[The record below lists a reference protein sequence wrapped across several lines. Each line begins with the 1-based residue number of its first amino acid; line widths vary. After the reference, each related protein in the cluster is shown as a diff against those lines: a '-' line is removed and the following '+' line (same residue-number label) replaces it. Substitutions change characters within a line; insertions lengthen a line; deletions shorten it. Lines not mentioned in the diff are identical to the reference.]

1 MLRDVRYR
9 GLACRLAEESEMN
22 FARRHFLILALTAAV
37 LSGAAAI
44 APTAR
49 AQGLSIPPDAR
60 ATLDK
65 LYGGDADGAVAMA
78 REFQQAHPV
87 HPLGL
92 LLEGEALWWKRYC
105 GVLEI
110 KYGMIESW
118 KHNKEPGDEPYIALA
133 DHAIQ
138 LAQAELA
145 KSETAEMH
153 FYAGMG
159 GALKVRI
166 LGLRNEN
173 RAAAHAAVAARTEMM
188 RALALDPQMADA
200 TAALG
205 LYNYYVDTLSPI
217 VKVLRFFMG
226 IPGGN
231 KETGV
236 AQMKIGMERGVV
248 LNVDVRFILS
258 RALRQYDQKYQE
270 ALEIAE
276 PLVSKYPN
284 NPNFLLLLAN
294 LNAELGRNPKAT
306 DYLHSVLNLPDAPTS
321 CSHCA
326 GCPGCGGG
334 PNACLSHSRD
344 IANSYLSTLH

>member
-1 MLRDVRYR
+1 
-9 GLACRLAEESEMN
+9 MN
-22 FARRHFLILALTAAV
+22 FRRHHFRLRPLDAAIFLGASMLAL
-37 LSGAAAI
+37 
-44 APTAR
+44 APSAR
-49 AQGLSIPPDAR
+49 AQGLSVPPDAR

-65 LYGGDADGAVAMA
+65 LYSGDADGAVAMA
-78 REFQQAHPV
+78 REFQKAHSD

-92 LLEGEALWWKRYC
+92 LLEGEALWWKRFC
-105 GVLEI
+105 AALEI
-110 KYGMIESW
+110 KYNLVDAW
-118 KHNKEPGDEPYIALA
+118 KRGKEPGDEAYFALA
-133 DHAIQ
+133 DRAIR
-138 LAQAELA
+138 LAQEQLA

-159 GALKVRI
+159 NALKVRV

-173 RAAAHAAVAARTEMM
+173 RAAAHAAVAARADMM
-188 RALALDPQMADA
+188 RALQLDPQMADA

-236 AQMKIGMERGVV
+236 AQMKTGMEHGVI
-248 LNVDVRFILS
+248 LNVDVRFILA

-270 ALEIAE
+270 ALDIAE
-276 PLVSKYPN
+276 PLASKYPN
-284 NPNFLLLLAN
+284 NQNFLLLLAN
-294 LNAELGRNPKAT
+294 LNAELGRNPKAR
-306 DYLHSVLNLPDAPTS
+306 DYLHTVLNLADKPAS

-334 PNACLSHSRD
+334 PDACLAHSREL
-344 IANSYLSTLH
+344 ANSYLATLH

>member
-1 MLRDVRYR
+1 
-9 GLACRLAEESEMN
+9 MN
-22 FARRHFLILALTAAV
+22 FARRHFFFLAPAATIFF
-37 LSGAAAI
+37 SAAMLG
-44 APTAR
+44 PPSR

-60 ATLDK
+60 AALDK
-65 LYGGDADGAVAMA
+65 LYGGDADGAVAFA
-78 REFQQAHPV
+78 REFQKAHPD

-105 GVLEI
+105 GALEI
-110 KYGMIESW
+110 KYGMIEAW
-118 KHNKEPGDEPYIALA
+118 KHAKEPGDEAYLA
-133 DHAIQ
+133 MAEHAFQ
-138 LAQAELA
+138 LAQTQLA

-159 GALKVRI
+159 GALKVRV
-166 LGLRNEN
+166 LGLRNDN
-173 RAAAHAAVAARTEMM
+173 RAAAHASVAARTEMM

-205 LYNYYVDTLSPI
+205 LYNYYVETLSPI

-236 AQMKIGMERGVV
+236 AQMKIGMERGVI

-276 PLVSKYPN
+276 PLVAKYPN

-294 LNAELGRNPKAT
+294 LNTELGRNSKAAE
-306 DYLHSVLNLPDAPTS
+306 YLHAVTNMADPPQS

-326 GCPGCGGG
+326 GCPGCGGA
-334 PNACLSHSRD
+334 NACLAHSREL
-344 IANSYLSTLH
+344 ANSFLATLH

>member
-1 MLRDVRYR
+1 
-9 GLACRLAEESEMN
+9 MN
-22 FARRHFLILALTAAV
+22 FAPRGIVIFALEV
-37 LSGAAAI
+37 AAAI
-44 APTAR
+44 FGAASLAPSAC
-49 AQGLSIPPDAR
+49 AQGLSILPDAR
-60 ATLDK
+60 AALDK
-65 LYGGDADGAVAMA
+65 LYSGDANGAVALA
-78 REFQQAHPV
+78 HDFQKAHPD

-105 GVLEI
+105 GSLEI
-110 KYGMIESW
+110 KYGMVESW
-118 KHNKEPGDEPYIALA
+118 KHTKEPGDEAYLALA
-133 DHAIQ
+133 DRAFQ
-138 LAQAELA
+138 LAQAQLA

-188 RALALDPQMADA
+188 RALQLDQQMADA

-217 VKVLRFFMG
+217 VKILRFFMG

-236 AQMKIGMERGVV
+236 AQMKTGMEHGVV
-248 LNVDVRFILS
+248 LNVDVRFILA

-276 PLVSKYPN
+276 PLVAKYPN

-294 LNAELGRNPKAT
+294 LNAELGRNAKAA
-306 DYLHSVLNLPDAPTS
+306 DYLHTVTNMADPPQS

-326 GCPGCGGG
+326 GCPGCGGAA
-334 PNACLSHSRD
+334 NACLAHSREL
-344 IANSYLSTLH
+344 ANSFLGTLH

>member
-1 MLRDVRYR
+1 
-9 GLACRLAEESEMN
+9 MN
-22 FARRHFLILALTAAV
+22 FAPRRILFFALIV
-37 LSGAAAI
+37 AAAI
-44 APTAR
+44 FGATSLASSAC

-65 LYGGDADGAVAMA
+65 LYGGDADGAVTMA
-78 REFQQAHPV
+78 HDFQKAHPD

-105 GVLEI
+105 GALEI
-110 KYGMIESW
+110 KYGMIEAW
-118 KHNKEPGDEPYIALA
+118 KHAKEPGDEAYLAMA

-138 LAQAELA
+138 LAQAQLA
-145 KSETAEMH
+145 KSESAEMH

-159 GALKVRI
+159 GALKVRV

-188 RALALDPQMADA
+188 RALQLDPQMADA

-231 KETGV
+231 KATGV
-236 AQMKIGMERGVV
+236 TQMKIGMERGVV
-248 LNVDVRFILS
+248 LNVDVRFILA

-270 ALEIAE
+270 ALDIAE
-276 PLVSKYPN
+276 PLATKYPA

-294 LNAELGRNPKAT
+294 LNAELGRNPKAA
-306 DYLHSVLNLPDAPTS
+306 DYLQTVLNLPDKPAS

-334 PNACLSHSRD
+334 PNACLAHSRD
-344 IANSYLSTLH
+344 LANSFLLTLH

>member
-1 MLRDVRYR
+1 
-9 GLACRLAEESEMN
+9 MN
-22 FARRHFLILALTAAV
+22 FARLYFRFLV
-37 LSGAAAI
+37 LGAIFFGAAALS
-44 APTAR
+44 PSAR
-49 AQGLSIPPDAR
+49 AQGLSVPPDAR
-60 ATLDK
+60 AALDK
-65 LYGGDADGAVAMA
+65 LYSGDPDAAVAMA
-78 REFQQAHPV
+78 REFEKADPD

-92 LLEGEALWWKRYC
+92 LLEGEALWWKRFC
-105 GVLEI
+105 GALEI
-110 KYGMIESW
+110 KYGMVEAW
-118 KHNKEPGDEPYIALA
+118 KHVKEPEDESYLALA

-138 LAQAELA
+138 LAQAQLA

-159 GALKVRI
+159 GALKVRV

-173 RAAAHAAVAARTEMM
+173 RAAAHAAVAARAEMM

-217 VKVLRFFMG
+217 VKLLRFFMG

-236 AQMKIGMERGVV
+236 AQMKTGMERGVI
-248 LNVDVRFILS
+248 LNVDVRFILA

-276 PLVSKYPN
+276 PLLTKYPN

-294 LNAELGRNPKAT
+294 LNAELGRNPKAA
-306 DYLHSVLNLPDAPTS
+306 DYLHTVLNLPDKPAS

-326 GCPGCGGG
+326 GCPGCGGA
-334 PNACLSHSRD
+334 NACLAHSRE
-344 IANSYLSTLH
+344 IANSFLSTLN

>member
-1 MLRDVRYR
+1 
-9 GLACRLAEESEMN
+9 MN
-22 FARRHFLILALTAAV
+22 FAPRHLLFVPL
-37 LSGAAAI
+37 AAAI
-44 APTAR
+44 SFSASMLAPPAS

-60 ATLDK
+60 AALDK
-65 LYGGDADGAVAMA
+65 LYSGDADGAVAMA
-78 REFQQAHPV
+78 HDFQKAHPD

-105 GVLEI
+105 GALEI
-110 KYGMIESW
+110 KYGMIEAW
-118 KHNKEPGDEPYIALA
+118 KHAKEAGDEAYLALA

-138 LAQAELA
+138 LAQAQLA

-159 GALKVRI
+159 GALKVRV
-166 LGLRNEN
+166 LGLRNDN
-173 RAAAHAAVAARTEMM
+173 RAAAHASVAARTEMM

-205 LYNYYVDTLSPI
+205 LYNYYVETLSPI

-236 AQMKIGMERGVV
+236 AQMKTGMERGVV

-276 PLVSKYPN
+276 PLVQRYPQ

-306 DYLHSVLNLPDAPTS
+306 DYLHAVTNIADPPQS

-326 GCPGCGGG
+326 GCPGCGGT
-334 PNACLSHSRD
+334 NACLAHSREL
-344 IANSYLSTLH
+344 ANSFLSTLH

>member
-1 MLRDVRYR
+1 MN
-9 GLACRLAEESEMN
+9 LAP
-22 FARRHFLILALTAAV
+22 RHFLFLAVTAAV
-37 LSGAAAI
+37 FFGAAEITPPAH
-44 APTAR
+44 P
-49 AQGLSIPPDAR
+49 QGLSVPPDAR
-60 ATLDK
+60 AALDK
-65 LYGGDADGAVAMA
+65 LYGGDADGAVALA
-78 REFQQAHPV
+78 REFQKAHPD

-105 GVLEI
+105 GALEI
-110 KYGMIESW
+110 KYGMVEAW
-118 KHNKEPGDEPYIALA
+118 KHAKEPGDEAYLAMA

-138 LAQAELA
+138 LAQAQLA
-145 KSETAEMH
+145 KAETAEMH

-159 GALKVRI
+159 GALKVRV

-236 AQMKIGMERGVV
+236 AQMKTGMERGVV
-248 LNVDVRFILS
+248 LNVDVRFILA

-270 ALEIAE
+270 ALDIAE
-276 PLVSKYPN
+276 PLVERYPH
-284 NPNFLLLLAN
+284 NPEFLLLLAN

-306 DYLHSVLNLPDAPTS
+306 EYLHTVANIADPPQS

-326 GCPGCGGG
+326 GCPGCGGAA
-334 PNACLSHSRD
+334 NACLAHSRD
-344 IANSYLSTLH
+344 LANSYLSTLH

>member
-1 MLRDVRYR
+1 
-9 GLACRLAEESEMN
+9 MN
-22 FARRHFLILALTAAV
+22 FAHRHFLFLPFAAAIF
-37 LSGAAAI
+37 LGAAAHPPS
-44 APTAR
+44 AH

-60 ATLDK
+60 ATLDR
-65 LYGGDADGAVAMA
+65 LYGGDADGAVSMA
-78 REFQQAHPV
+78 REFQQAHPD

-105 GVLEI
+105 GAVEI

-217 VKVLRFFMG
+217 VKILRFFMG

-236 AQMKIGMERGVV
+236 AQMKTGMTQGVV

-276 PLVSKYPN
+276 PLVAKYPN

-294 LNAELGRNPKAT
+294 LNAELGRNPKAA
-306 DYLHSVLNLPDAPTS
+306 DYLHSIADIHGPD
-321 CSHCA
+321 
-326 GCPGCGGG
+326 
-334 PNACLSHSRD
+334 NACQAHSRD
-344 IANSYLSTLH
+344 LANSFLSTLH